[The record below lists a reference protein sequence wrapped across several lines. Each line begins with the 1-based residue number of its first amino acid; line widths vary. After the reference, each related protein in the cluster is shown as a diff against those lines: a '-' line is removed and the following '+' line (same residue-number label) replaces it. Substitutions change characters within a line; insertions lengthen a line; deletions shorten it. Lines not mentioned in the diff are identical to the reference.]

1 MIKMTDIILKMIF
14 LCAASFCASFV
25 DSIAGGGGIIS
36 VPAFLM
42 TGLSPHY
49 ALGTNK
55 FAASTGSFTSTL
67 NFLRH
72 GKINKKLMFSLAPF
86 TLVGAVLGVNTVL
99 QLNQEFLYALV
110 IILIISVGAYT
121 LFSKSMGSTYAFKG
135 LTHINIMLGIVLAF
149 SLGFYDG
156 FFGPGTGSFLI
167 FGLIHIYKF
176 DFLHASG
183 GAKFLNFISNITS
196 LVMFA
201 LNGRILL
208 MYGIPA
214 AIFMIAGARLGSKL
228 ALKKGS
234 KLIKP
239 LFVSMSMAAAV
250 KLLIDMLS

>member
-1 MIKMTDIILKMIF
+1 MTEIIVRMTF
-14 LCAASFCASFV
+14 LCVASFCASFV

-55 FAASTGSFTSTL
+55 FAASTGSFTSTI
-67 NFLRH
+67 NFFVN
-72 GKINKKLMFSLAPF
+72 GKINKKLMLILAPF
-86 TLVGAVLGVNTVL
+86 TLIGAVLGVNTVL
-99 QLNQEFLYALV
+99 QLNQELLYTLV
-110 IILIISVGAYT
+110 IILILSVGAYS
-121 LFSKSMGSTYAFKG
+121 LFSKSMGSTYDFKG
-135 LTHINIMLGIVLAF
+135 LTCLNILSGIVLAF

-183 GAKFLNFISNITS
+183 SAKFLNFISNITS

-208 MYGIPA
+208 LYGIPA
-214 AIFMIAGARLGSKL
+214 GIFMIAGARLGSKL